1 MSNPGRT
8 VESEVER
15 LPLENLKRLSREFSE
30 HLNTLDRQNIPD
42 TYQSAIAETTTRARA
57 LLGEMET
64 FITHVVSDL
73 ELSEKEL
80 KKSSKIIL
88 GRLSEQLDKV
98 TESTQIAVT
107 SVLNRIDLIC
117 ERQNTVF
124 EQIIRLREQLSI
136 EAGSCEPTSMI
147 DALTKIE
154 SLEGEIQSEAFEIM
168 NEMQFQ
174 DITSQQIQLAHY
186 LLEEAKAKLLDF
198 RKLLSVFSNQP
209 LSVAKQ
215 PGGKQVFDPG
225 ATLKDR
231 EDRQHLADE
240 ISKKFGQDSGNFG
253 HKHRQCVNPMDY
265 SRRSDAYI
273 KVTPAI
279 SSFKGI

>member
-1 MSNPGRT
+1 MSDPGRA
-8 VESEVER
+8 VEAEVER

-124 EQIIRLREQLSI
+124 EQIIRLREQLST
-136 EAGSCEPTSMI
+136 ETGSSEPKSMI
-147 DALTKIE
+147 DALAKIE

-186 LLEEAKAKLLDF
+186 LLEEAKTKLLDF
-198 RKLLSVFSNQP
+198 RQLLSLFSYQT
-209 LSVAKQ
+209 LSPAKQ
-215 PGGKQVFDPG
+215 PVGQHAFDPG

-231 EDRQHLADE
+231 EERQHLADE
-240 ISKKFGQDSGNFG
+240 IIKKFGHDSGNFD
-253 HKHRQCVNPMDY
+253 R
-265 SRRSDAYI
+265 
-273 KVTPAI
+273 
-279 SSFKGI
+279 